1 MPRLCAALNC
11 KNRSLKND
19 NLLQKWL
26 KVCPDNFTPAP
37 HRVLCSRHFE
47 LQCFKDEL
55 YVKARLKEDAAPTVC
70 SVKCGLHV
78 KAVMCDG
85 LGANVTMAE
94 LLGCHVHEISYEDT
108 KTTFEHPT
116 RPTEKVHFIFDAS
129 HALKLL
135 HNLLGDKKVL
145 HSAAYAI
152 QWHFIKQLHQLQ
164 MFEGLRAAN
173 KLTQA
178 HIEFC
183 RQRMKVKLAAQ
194 TLSSSVAKA
203 LLFAKQLGLP
213 EFSNCEVTCKF
224 IQDTDRCFE
233 LPSSRSPVAR
243 TYKRPFNQAN
253 IQGSSQMI
261 KGVGQNLMQLEL
273 SSANLQ

>member
-1 MPRLCAALNC
+1 
-11 KNRSLKND
+11 
-19 NLLQKWL
+19 
-26 KVCPDNFTPAP
+26 
-37 HRVLCSRHFE
+37 
-47 LQCFKDEL
+47 
-55 YVKARLKEDAAPTVC
+55 
-70 SVKCGLHV
+70 
-78 KAVMCDG
+78 
-85 LGANVTMAE
+85 MAE

-129 HALKLL
+129 DALKLL

-145 HSAAYAI
+145 QSAAYA
-152 QWHFIKQLHQLQ
+152 LHQLQ

-213 EFSNCEVTCKF
+213 EFSNCEVTRKF